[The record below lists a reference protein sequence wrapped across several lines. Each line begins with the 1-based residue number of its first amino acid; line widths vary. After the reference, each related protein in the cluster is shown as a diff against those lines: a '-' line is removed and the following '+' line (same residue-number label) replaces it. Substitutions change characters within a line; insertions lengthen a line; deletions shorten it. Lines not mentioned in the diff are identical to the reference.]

1 MNARTQT
8 GINRIARWVLIFGFV
23 LAALCAIAAVLSGVG
38 YQMEAWHFRTGFQII
53 KWSFILA
60 IGAVGL
66 SLLGLLLSQKTRT
79 NVMMG
84 LLGIIIG
91 GVMVY
96 VPWSWKQTLDA
107 HPYIH
112 DITTDTDNPPQFIA
126 VAAIRGPEDHPVAYD
141 GEDVAALQHQ
151 AYPDLRP
158 WVTSAAVDK
167 VYAAAQAVVLRMGM
181 KLVEANESDMRIEA
195 TDTTLFYGFSDD
207 VVIRIAETPEGTKV
221 DVRSKSRV
229 GRSDLGQNAKRIRE
243 FLAGLKN
250 EVGA

>member
-1 MNARTQT
+1 
-8 GINRIARWVLIFGFV
+8 
-23 LAALCAIAAVLSGVG
+23 
-38 YQMEAWHFRTGFQII
+38 
-53 KWSFILA
+53 
-60 IGAVGL
+60 
-66 SLLGLLLSQKTRT
+66 LSQKTRT